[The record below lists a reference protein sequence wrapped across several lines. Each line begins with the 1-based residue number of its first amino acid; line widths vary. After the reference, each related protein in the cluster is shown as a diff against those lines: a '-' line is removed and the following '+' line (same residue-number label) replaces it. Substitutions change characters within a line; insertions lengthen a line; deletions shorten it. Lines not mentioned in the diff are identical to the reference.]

1 VQHGSVLWFLA
12 LLVLV
17 PQVILDVVFNHTAE
31 GNERGPTLAFRCAP
45 VGLPSGASPRCARA
59 PLRAQRAYRRRLA
72 TQASCSPANII
83 AVSLHAAAGKHRAC
97 ASSAGVFSIARSDT
111 AGGVGKLL
119 TARAAT
125 AGAWTTACTTC
136 WRRRASTTTTAAA
149 ATRSTATTRLCG
161 ASSWTA
167 CATGRAPGPAPPGGT
182 QAQAASCAVL
192 GAPDHEASWC
202 QVVGHCSGGRT
213 SARMSWQQPCR
224 PGRGCSRVCQCCA
237 LACVQLQPGR
247 ELAPSGPAWGMLTAR
262 RPPDGLL
269 GAQGPVQ
276 QRAAWPLDAYA
287 GAIACMA
294 VCTRCFTSWRYRMH
308 ASVPQSC
315 PTLY

>member
-45 VGLPSGASPRCARA
+45 VGLPSGASPRCAHA
-59 PLRAQRAYRRRLA
+59 PIRAQRAYRRRLA
-72 TQASCSPANII
+72 TQASCSQRTSSPSRCMARRTSTEPALR
-83 AVSLHAAAGKHRAC
+83 VLGCPQLLVTTPQGWREAADG
-97 ASSAGVFSIARSDT
+97 
-111 AGGVGKLL
+111 
-119 TARAAT
+119 ARAAT
-125 AGAWTTACTTC
+125 AGAWTTVCTTC

-167 CATGRAPGPAPPGGT
+167 CAIGRAPGPAPPGGT

-213 SARMSWQQPCR
+213 SARMSWQTPCR

-294 VCTRCFTSWRYRMH
+294 VCTRCFISWRHRMH
-308 ASVPQSC
+308 ASVP
-315 PTLY
+315 